1 MYRTG
6 VRLGDFNQNSVCPES
21 DLYKKSTCDYG
32 AIGCQQYQEFGISK
46 IIVHDNY
53 QEGKFHSDIALL
65 RLSRSIIFTDKLRPI
80 CLPFNMPEVAKS
92 TLLTLSGWGLS
103 FEIGSTNRKRAVM
116 IPLNSTETCKK
127 EDESFDE
134 NQICGGVIGEN
145 GGIGKG
151 SCDGDSGCPLM
162 DLISMKRMVLE
173 GIVSHGL
180 GLCSN
185 QFAPSYFTRVRSF
198 LTWIELQMYID

>member
-21 DLYKKSTCDYG
+21 DLYNNSTCDYG

-53 QEGKFHSDIALL
+53 QDGKFHYDIALL
-65 RLSRSIIFTDKLRPI
+65 RLNRSIIFTDKQRPI
-80 CLPFNMPEVAKS
+80 CLPFNLPEVDNS

-103 FEIGSTNRKRAVM
+103 LEIGSEAKKRAVM
-116 IPLNSTETCKK
+116 IPLFSSETCK
-127 EDESFDE
+127 EIYNSFDDNE
-134 NQICGGVIGEN
+134 ICGGVIGER
-145 GGIGKG
+145 GVGKG

-162 DLISMKRMVLE
+162 NLISSNRMVLE

-180 GLCSN
+180 GQCSN
-185 QFAPSYFTRVRSF
+185 PYAPSYFTRVRSF